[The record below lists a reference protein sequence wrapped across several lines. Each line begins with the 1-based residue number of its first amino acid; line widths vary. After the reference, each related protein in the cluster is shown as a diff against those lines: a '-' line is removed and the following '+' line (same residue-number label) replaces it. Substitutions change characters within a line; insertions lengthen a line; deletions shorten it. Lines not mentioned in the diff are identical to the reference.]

1 MYNYMCL
8 FGFSA
13 TAMASDGDDRTDSR
27 LTWAV
32 CGSLARWSGG
42 DVCAEPAGLYLLR
55 RSGIRESGAKWNR
68 MIWVDG
74 RDRKRKKI

>member
-8 FGFSA
+8 FGFWA
-13 TAMASDGDDRTDSR
+13 TAMASEGDDRTDSR

-42 DVCAEPAGLYLLR
+42 DVRLDANGVESVEWDEVESGR
-55 RSGIRESGAKWNR
+55 VGQSGIG
-68 MIWVDG
+68 
-74 RDRKRKKI
+74 